1 MFGLGA
7 GGCRFIGSEKF
18 FLWCA
23 SHIAICEGR
32 KWLRV
37 VAKKHKFV

>member
-1 MFGLGA
+1 MGFDLYV
-7 GGCRFIGSEKF
+7 I
-18 FLWCA
+18 